1 MKQRICKKNLL
12 CALIVSL
19 SCALTIFFF
28 PPSDTM
34 LGNADE
40 FPVGPENVMIPMFV
54 VAIIVAVLI
63 FILLFICILINQKLF
78 NSIVCLVFGIE
89 LATYFQVL
97 FWNGEMV
104 LANESPEKYEE
115 RNIHNYLNFIMYYA
129 TAVVPIIL
137 YYAKLSYKAKFYKL
151 ITRSNLCI
159 AAAIIIAMQSVG
171 IGSSL
176 LSVHSVNSKPTV
188 KYLSFEP
195 TTSLSKEKNIIVF
208 VVDRMDG
215 GWMADMEER
224 YPELYDEMDGFT
236 LYHDNLSK
244 YGQTFPAVANL
255 LTGREY
261 GREGR
266 YLYLTNSFAGR
277 NPLDEL
283 RDNGFVSNFLTEC
296 PNAFNNIVNLND
308 HCDNIKESE
317 MECCIDYYSDYG
329 IIYTMTLL
337 SFSKCLPYFMKCL
350 ATESIEPDFT
360 NFFVYLKDENGKIDI
375 EDKMDYTI
383 TPGNDMRYYKYIN
396 AHLLD
401 ADNENKVFNFIHFAG
416 FHDDSREVSELYE
429 GYDGG
434 RVNYYTTA
442 RGEFEIINNYME
454 QMKKLGVYDNST
466 IIILGDHGKQIASVT
481 KGYKLVEPI
490 TTGLM
495 IKPENS
501 HGRMQDDYTSQLSHK
516 YFQASVLEYAGID
529 HSNYGYS
536 YNDIIDG
543 NISAVREMS
552 LESSCPADYEVKGRA
567 DDFSNWKCV
576 YFKEKKRHG

>member
-1 MKQRICKKNLL
+1 MNAREFLEILHVAEKLKDTPRHCTTSKRRIESV
-12 CALIVSL
+12 AEHSWRVSL
-19 SCALTIFFF
+19 MAFL
-28 PPSDTM
+28 
-34 LGNADE
+34 LKDE
-40 FPVGPENVMIPMFV
+40 FPEVDTDKVVCMCLIHDLGECFTGDIPTFVKTDSDRKTEDELLGEWVKSLPEEVS
-54 VAIIVAVLI
+54 
-63 FILLFICILINQKLF
+63 K
-78 NSIVCLVFGIE
+78 S
-89 LATYFQVL
+89 
-97 FWNGEMV
+97 MV
-104 LANESPEKYEE
+104 
-115 RNIHNYLNFIMYYA
+115 
-129 TAVVPIIL
+129 
-137 YYAKLSYKAKFYKL
+137 
-151 ITRSNLCI
+151 
-159 AAAIIIAMQSVG
+159 
-171 IGSSL
+171 
-176 LSVHSVNSKPTV
+176 
-188 KYLSFEP
+188 
-195 TTSLSKEKNIIVF
+195 
-208 VVDRMDG
+208 
-215 GWMADMEER
+215 
-224 YPELYDEMDGFT
+224 ELYDEMDGFT

-360 NFFVYLKDENGKIDI
+360 NFFVYLKDENGKVEV
-375 EDKMDYTI
+375 EDMMHYNVSPDCDLK
-383 TPGNDMRYYKYIN
+383 YYKYMSS
-396 AHLLD
+396 HPLD
-401 ADNENKVFNFIHFAG
+401 SNCENKVFNFIHFAG

-434 RVNYYTTA
+434 RVDYYTTA

-481 KGYKLVEPI
+481 KGNKQVEPI

-543 NISAVREMS
+543 NIRQKFK
-552 LESSCPADYEVKGRA
+552 KG
-567 DDFSNWKCV
+567 S
-576 YFKEKKRHG
+576 

>member
-104 LANESPEKYEE
+104 LANESPEKYSE
-115 RNIHNYLNFIMYYA
+115 RNVFNYTNFIIYYLIVFA
-129 TAVVPIIL
+129 PIIL

-171 IGSSL
+171 TGSSL
-176 LSVHSVNSKPTV
+176 LSVHGADNEDHVR
-188 KYLSFEP
+188 YLSFEP
-195 TTSLSKEKNIIVF
+195 TTSLSKKRNIIVF

-215 GWMADMEER
+215 EWMADMEER

-236 LYHDNLSK
+236 FYHDNLST
-244 YGQTFPAVANL
+244 YCQTFPAIANL

-261 GREGR
+261 GREER
-266 YLYLTNSFAGR
+266 YLYLTKSFDGR

-296 PNAFNNIVNLND
+296 PNAFNNIANLTS
-308 HCDNIKESE
+308 HCDNIKESDYE
-317 MECCIDYYSDYG
+317 SGIDYFSDSG
-329 IIYTMTLL
+329 IVYKMTLL
-337 SFSKCLPYFMKCL
+337 SLSKCLPYFMKCL

-396 AHLLD
+396 AHPLD

-466 IIILGDHGKQIASVT
+466 IILLGDHGKNVYDITQN
-481 KGYKLVEPI
+481 YKLTEPI

-501 HGRMQDDYTSQLSHK
+501 HGRMKDDYTSQLSHE
-516 YFQASVLEYAGID
+516 YFQASILEYAGID
-529 HSNYGYS
+529 HSGYGYS
-536 YNDIIDG
+536 YNDVING
-543 NISAVREMS
+543 NLSMTRKIS
-552 LESSCPADYEVKGRA
+552 LESVYATDYEVNGKA

-576 YFKEKKRHG
+576 YFK